1 MGCVILMQ
9 KVYLPTTLLCDLF
22 ISIINLEGKKKN
34 AYLISYHLEQLVD
47 SAANMK
53 ISNSKA
59 GLVPEYGKS

>member
-22 ISIINLEGKKKN
+22 ISIINLEGKKN